1 MSKAHIERV
10 VVVVLDVV
18 YVVDVGDAGWVDDD
32 VLVEDAPEVVVV
44 GSELV
49 TGTPVVP
56 LVMVVVEVVVVVTG
70 GKASAQTAGP
80 DRRQAW
86 TSWR

>member
-1 MSKAHIERV
+1 
-10 VVVVLDVV
+10 VLEVV
-18 YVVDVGDAGWVDDD
+18 YVVDVGDAGCVDDD

-44 GSELV
+44 RSELV

-80 DRRQAW
+80 DLRQAW